1 MRKIFVFALSILIL
15 FFLSFSFPKTYAE
28 APCAPGKLINGKCT
42 AVSTAIGEI
51 STDPASFVKSIFSVI
66 LGLAGGIAL
75 ILIIIAGYKFMTS
88 AGNPESLKGATEQ
101 LTSAI
106 VGLLFIILSFVIL
119 QIIGVDILR
128 IPGFGN

>member
-1 MRKIFVFALSILIL
+1 VRKIFVFALSVLIL
-15 FFLSFSFPKTYAE
+15 FVLNFSFSKAYAE

-42 AVSTAIGEI
+42 AVDTAIGII
-51 STDPASFVKSIFSVI
+51 STDPPEFVKNIFTIV

-75 ILIIIAGYKFMTS
+75 LMIIIAGYKFMTS
-88 AGNPESLKGATEQ
+88 AGNPEALKGATEQ

-128 IPGFGN
+128 IPGFG